1 MIFHN
6 FEKSI
11 YWYFVIGILLLVFV
25 IGIWLLVFG
34 SDIRGG
40 SHWEAP
46 RMSPLKGIQ
55 ILIFIDF

>member
-1 MIFHN
+1 MIFYN
-6 FEKSI
+6 FDFFEFLI
-11 YWYFVIGILLLVFV
+11 IGYWYLLLLLVFV

-46 RMSPLKGIQ
+46 RMSPQKRDKYQ
-55 ILIFIDF
+55 F